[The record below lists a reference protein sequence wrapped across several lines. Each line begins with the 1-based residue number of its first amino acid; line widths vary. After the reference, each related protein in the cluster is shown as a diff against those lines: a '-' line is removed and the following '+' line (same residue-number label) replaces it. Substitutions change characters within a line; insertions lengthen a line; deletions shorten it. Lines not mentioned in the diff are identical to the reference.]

1 MHARVYICMRV
12 CMLMYVARALVLCV
26 HVRVHCVHAYSSCM
40 LTWAWA
46 CTYMCMHVR
55 VNACTRARLWLYA
68 CVGAL
73 GACMCVCNSVRA
85 EARTCTCAHACTFVC
100 LQVHL
105 SHRYVCVRARV
116 RGCVH
121 AHVRSESLLVPFL
134 FLHHLCHGKLQWG

>member
-1 MHARVYICMRV
+1 MYDNFGWEITKCPGICSDNVQFWPTQLCLSCVHACSECMCVCIC
-12 CMLMYVARALVLCV
+12 ARAGVRACTR
-26 HVRVHCVHAYSSCM
+26 VRVH
-40 LTWAWA
+40 
-46 CTYMCMHVR
+46 
-55 VNACTRARLWLYA
+55 A
-68 CVGAL
+68 CVCVLAYGCIACVD
-73 GACMCVCNSVRA
+73 ACMCVCNSVRA